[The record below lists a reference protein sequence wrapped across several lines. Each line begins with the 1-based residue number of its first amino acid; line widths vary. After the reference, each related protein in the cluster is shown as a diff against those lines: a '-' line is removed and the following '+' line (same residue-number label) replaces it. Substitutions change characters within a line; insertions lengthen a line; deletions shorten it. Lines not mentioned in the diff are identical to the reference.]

1 MANPQHLAKLMEGAS
16 AWNQWR
22 EQNHDAAAYKLSD
35 HLGTETLKKLTL
47 RNADLSGADLR
58 NQRLCGFCLCAVD
71 LSSADLSGADLTGT
85 DLSEANLIGACL
97 RGATLVMANLHSAV
111 IRGANMTLAN
121 LSHADLSQ
129 ANLREADLA
138 RADLGY
144 ADLSQADLSGIQL
157 AEADLL
163 SADLCQA
170 NLHDAILFD
179 TKLVSAKLVG
189 ADLTRAELYNANLQ
203 SACLDQAI
211 LNDAKMWETQRANWS
226 IKDVICESIYWDQ
239 HAEKITQYVP
249 GEFERL
255 YSYQPCIELFY
266 ENGISTFEQSTLPA
280 LLQHLVSNH
289 PEANIHLKTIEQ
301 TGGGAKI
308 TISLGNTDEHTQAK
322 AQTEATELLQ
332 YQLALRHNEGRLQQ
346 LQENFNGLLAYMTQS
361 LIASTS
367 QNYFNAPIQNAFLA
381 SGNAKQEIHQT
392 LNDSAEL
399 IKLLDELLTREIE
412 LTPSQS
418 AEIETAKVELQKPN
432 PDKSRLTRTLD
443 FLKTIPKEAILK
455 GAGKLG
461 EKAAEADWSNLLH
474 QLGEL
479 IHHLR

>member
-1 MANPQHLAKLMEGAS
+1 MEGPS

-22 EQNHDAAAYKLSD
+22 GDNHDAATYKVSDNLSP
-35 HLGTETLKKLTL
+35 ETIKRSTL
-47 RNADLSGADLR
+47 CNADLSGADLR

-97 RGATLVMANLHSAV
+97 RGTTLVMANLHGA
-111 IRGANMTLAN
+111 IICGANMTLAN

-129 ANLREADLA
+129 ADLREADLA

-144 ADLSQADLSGIQL
+144 ADLSQANLSGVQL

-170 NLHDAILFD
+170 NLRDAVLFD
-179 TKLVSAKLVG
+179 TKLVDAKLVS
-189 ADLTRAELYNANLQ
+189 ADLTRADLYNANLQ

-226 IKDVICESIYWDQ
+226 IKDVICESIYWDR
-239 HAEKITQYVP
+239 HAEEITQYAP

-266 ENGISTFEQSTLPA
+266 KNGISTFELSTLPA
-280 LLQHLVSNH
+280 LLQHLVSKH
-289 PEANIHLKTIEQ
+289 PETNIHLKTIEQ

-308 TISLGNTDEHTQAK
+308 TISLGNADEHTQAK

-361 LIASTS
+361 LIASAAP

-381 SGNAKQEIHQT
+381 SENAKQEIHQT

-399 IKLLDELLTREIE
+399 IKLLDKLLTREIE
-412 LTPSQS
+412 LTPPQS

-432 PDKSRLTRTLD
+432 PNKSRLTRTLD
-443 FLKTIPKEAILK
+443 FLKTLSKEALLK

-461 EKAAEADWSNLLH
+461 EKASAADWSNLLN
-474 QLGEL
+474 QLGEF